1 MKVFEFSN
9 SQKAYDGIN
18 EYFLNEKEDIEKSG
32 GGRYG
37 GQMVLYDNYIFI
49 NKAWVKPSFD
59 FGNMFG
65 YRAQKWGGLVKNYV
79 DLLDLG
85 NLAKRVQTREA
96 KKTKNY
102 NESMVFHN
110 KHGHGKGCLLSLTC
124 TRRQDSKY
132 PIITVT
138 LRSSEV
144 TKRLLMDMLL
154 VQRIAEMIYESWEI
168 RFSLNIH
175 IINMY
180 QNAEAFTMFDNHIP
194 IKGLVKNK
202 GEELNVWQAKVIKL
216 LDYYKTCNIDEVKMK
231 VHKRC
236 VRQLQRPN
244 GIPLSGD
251 RPMLAKN
258 LQIL

>member
-1 MKVFEFSN
+1 MNIFHFKT
-9 SQKAYDGIN
+9 SQVAFKHLN
-18 EYFLNEKEDIEKSG
+18 KYFLNNKEEIELKG

-37 GQMVLYDNYIFI
+37 GQMVSYDNII
-49 NKAWVKPSFD
+49 EIDVAWVLPTFD

-65 YRAQKWGGLVKNYV
+65 YRAQKWNSLCRNYV
-79 DLLDLG
+79 DEEDL
-85 NLAKRVQTREA
+85 NDLIKRVSIRE
-96 KKTKNY
+96 KKRTKNY

-124 TRRQDSKY
+124 TRRQNKDN
-132 PIITVT
+132 PLITVS
-138 LRSSEV
+138 LRSSEI

-154 VQRIAEMIYESWEI
+154 IQRIGEKIYGKEPI
-168 RFSLNIH
+168 SLNLN

-180 QNAEAFTMFDNHIP
+180 QNAEAFTMLDNYFDIKKALVYKKDLDTWQKKIIDTLDKFKNCHIDD
-194 IKGLVKNK
+194 I
-202 GEELNVWQAKVIKL
+202 
-216 LDYYKTCNIDEVKMK
+216 KMK

-251 RPMLAKN
+251 RPMLAKD
-258 LQIL
+258 LKII